1 MNIFAVQAVGLVDH
15 FHFRAIEQNA
25 TSAQHLTLDA
35 TDKWWQQYY
44 EKGSIKERDWT
55 LFCP

>member
-1 MNIFAVQAVGLVDH
+1 VQAVGLVDH
-15 FHFRAIEQNA
+15 FHFRAIEQKA
-25 TSAQHLTLDA
+25 TSAQPLTLDG

-44 EKGSIKERDWT
+44 EKGSIKERDRT